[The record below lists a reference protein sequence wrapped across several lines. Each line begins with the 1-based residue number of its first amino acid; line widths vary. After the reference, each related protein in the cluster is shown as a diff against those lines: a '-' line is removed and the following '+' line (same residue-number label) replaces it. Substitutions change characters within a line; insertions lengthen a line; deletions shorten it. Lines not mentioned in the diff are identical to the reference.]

1 MRKGTNL
8 PAIGGFNQTVILDA
22 IRRASA
28 GLSRV
33 ELVEKTGL
41 ASQTI
46 SNVSRR
52 LLDDGLIREAGKHIT
67 GPGKPRVILELAP
80 EGRFAVG
87 VHLDPSVITY
97 AVIDM
102 RGRVVAHTHA
112 RTPSAARPDE
122 VIATIVASV
131 EEIMRAPGVSRER
144 VLGIGIASPGPIDV
158 NRGIVLDPPLLEGW
172 RDVPLRDSL
181 QAATG
186 LPVLLEKD
194 VNAAVVAELW
204 SSGDSQRG
212 DFAFFYL
219 GTGIGV
225 GLALAGE
232 VFRGSSG
239 NAGEGGT
246 LFVPVTGLVDGRHAD
261 MLGRLATPGYL
272 VEQAVDAGVLPGAEA
287 PSGLEEVERSFDE
300 LLRRADA
307 GDEPSAVI
315 LDRAADLI
323 AAALVTVVNLLDVDE
338 IVFGGPYW
346 ERVAPRFQPRIE
358 RVIAQSSDRKTHHPV
373 RISLSAVGE
382 DVAAVG
388 AACLVL
394 DDTLSPRPSSLL
406 IAN

>member
-1 MRKGTNL
+1 VRKGTNL

-22 IRRASA
+22 IRRSET

-33 ELVEKTGL
+33 ELVDVTGL

-52 LLDDGLIREAGKHIT
+52 LLNDGVIREAGKLIT
-67 GPGKPRVILELAP
+67 GRGKPRVILELAP
-80 EGRFAVG
+80 EGRLAVG
-87 VHLDPSVITY
+87 VHLDPAVITY

-102 RGRVVAHTHA
+102 RGRVVAHTRA
-112 RTPSAARPDE
+112 RTPSAAKPDE
-122 VIATIVASV
+122 VVASIVASV
-131 EEIMRAPGVSRER
+131 DQLLGAPGVSRDR
-144 VLGIGIASPGPIDV
+144 ILGIGIASPGPIDV
-158 NRGIVLDPPLLEGW
+158 ERGIVLDPPLLDGW
-172 RDVPLRDSL
+172 RDVPLRDAL
-181 QAATG
+181 RDATG

-204 SSGDSQRG
+204 SSGAVHRD

-225 GLALAGE
+225 GIALGGE

-246 LFVPVTGLVDGRHAD
+246 LFVPVTGLLDGRQSD

-272 VEQAVDAGVLPGAEA
+272 VAQAAGAGLLPMLTPGGGLGETEQD
-287 PSGLEEVERSFDE
+287 FDE

-307 GDEPSAVI
+307 GETACAEI

-323 AAALVTVVNLLDVDE
+323 ATALVSVVNLLDVAD
-338 IVFGGPYW
+338 IVFGGPYA
-346 ERVAPRFQPRIE
+346 ERVATRFLPRIAE
-358 RVIAQSSDRKTHHPV
+358 RLATSPDRRTHHDV
-373 RISLSAVGE
+373 ALSLSLIGD

-394 DDTLSPRPSSLL
+394 DDVLSPRPSSLL
-406 IAN
+406 ISS